1 MLLQLN
7 NVSVGTRL
15 ASFSSQVTTGLQIH
29 LIGPNGA
36 GKALCWPRWR
46 GYCLLA
52 AKLC

>member
-36 GKALCWPRWR
+36 GKSTLLASLA